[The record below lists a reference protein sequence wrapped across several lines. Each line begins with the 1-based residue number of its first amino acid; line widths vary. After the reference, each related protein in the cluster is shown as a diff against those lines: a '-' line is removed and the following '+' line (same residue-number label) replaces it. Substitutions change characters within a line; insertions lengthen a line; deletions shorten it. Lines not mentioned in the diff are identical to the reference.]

1 MKPGLH
7 LIKFLLSCVFF
18 PVPTQMGNSDTWR
31 NRWTLAGHY
40 FLRASLDNTAFTV
53 LANFVGATFQYG
65 LPSRVRSDSGGENT
79 LVALLMNLIYGA
91 ERRSHI
97 TGRSVHNQRIERLW
111 RDVFLH
117 VIQHFYHLFYSFEE
131 DQVLDPNNDI
141 HRCSLQQVYLPVI
154 QERLDTFRSAWNNH
168 NLRTERN
175 RTPNQLWLEGMV
187 ANRQQDTTAINNVF
201 SQDLYNENLEAML
214 GRYGIQLNQLEVNQD
229 DLDRAVIVQPPQVN
243 LTHEQWQI
251 LKDTLTGITDL
262 KEKYLTCCREITRLL
277 Q

>member
-1 MKPGLH
+1 M
-7 LIKFLLSCVFF
+7 
-18 PVPTQMGNSDTWR
+18 
-31 NRWTLAGHY
+31 
-40 FLRASLDNTAFTV
+40 
-53 LANFVGATFQYG
+53 
-65 LPSRVRSDSGGENT
+65 
-79 LVALLMNLIYGA
+79 
-91 ERRSHI
+91 
-97 TGRSVHNQRIERLW
+97 HNQRIERLW
-111 RDVFLH
+111 RDVFLQ